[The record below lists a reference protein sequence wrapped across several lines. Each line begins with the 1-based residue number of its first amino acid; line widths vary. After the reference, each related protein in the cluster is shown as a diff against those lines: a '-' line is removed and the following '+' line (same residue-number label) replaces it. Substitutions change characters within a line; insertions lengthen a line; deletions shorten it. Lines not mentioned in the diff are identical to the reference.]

1 MPVPLTC
8 DAGCMYEKP
17 DYLLWLHHGLDIQ
30 DYFLVLLRRLAMVLD
45 VSHRWV
51 GLALVADWQ
60 PQARVG

>member
-1 MPVPLTC
+1 
-8 DAGCMYEKP
+8 MYEKP